1 MKAFAHSRRASRH
14 LPPSADAAVK
24 TFSSWLQLAA
34 LGALS
39 SAACDALA
47 VDTSQWK
54 CEACPFEKE
63 GRSGAVN
70 AGVIGV
76 SDDSQKF
83 GDFTGLNKQGA
94 YLGLGG
100 NVRYRGD
107 NGVYG
112 SVVATDLGLDTRAI
126 DFDGGREGLYTL
138 KLGYSEIPRHQ
149 ADGATT
155 PFLGVGGA
163 RLTLPGGFPAIDTG
177 SMPLATTLQP
187 LDVSSKRQRF
197 DAGFA
202 WIADEQWSTQ
212 LTFRRDVRDGL
223 QRISGSFFSSASQMV
238 APLDQTTD
246 QLELSASY
254 ATRRLQVTLG
264 YQLSVFHNDEPS
276 LTWSNPFI
284 PIVPGSDTGQLAL
297 APGNQFHQLVAT
309 LGYEVTPT
317 IRFSG
322 DIAFGRM
329 TQDETFL
336 PATVNASLA
345 PSVPALPS
353 QSLNGQADTFNASAR
368 LTAKPL
374 EGLNLSASYDRNT
387 RDNKT
392 PSNSYPAVSTDM
404 FLGTTPRINQPFS
417 FFQDRFRLGGD
428 YRIPGSSLKTSVGV
442 DQDYRERSLQEV
454 VTTRETTGWG
464 RIEGRALDNLLLQL
478 KLAYG
483 QRDGTTYGTATWID
497 PPQNPLMR
505 KFYMADRKRSSASG
519 RADFTASEGVAIG
532 LNAEYANDDYNNST
546 IGLIDAR
553 TYSLGADFSAAIS
566 DKTQLYGYAQSE
578 HIRSNQAGSQ
588 VFATPDWTARN
599 DDRIDT
605 VGFGLKQLAMGDKL
619 ELSADVGFTRMRNDV
634 SVDAG
639 VTSPPFPTITTTI
652 DRFRFRAV
660 YQLQKNLSVVGSWWY
675 ERYDSQDWHLDGVFP
690 STISNLLAFGDQA
703 PRYKVNVLQ
712 LGLRYRF

>member
-1 MKAFAHSRRASRH
+1 M
-14 LPPSADAAVK
+14 K
-24 TFSSWLQLAA
+24 TFSSLLQLAA

-39 SAACDALA
+39 GAACSALG

-54 CEACPFEKE
+54 CETCPFEKE
-63 GRSGAVN
+63 GRSGAVE

-100 NVRYRGD
+100 SVRYRGD

-112 SVVATDLGLDTRAI
+112 SLVATDLGLDTRSI

-138 KLGYSEIPRHQ
+138 KLGYTEIPRFQ
-149 ADGATT
+149 ADGAMT
-155 PFLGVGGA
+155 PFLGIGGA
-163 RLTLPGGFPAIDTG
+163 RLTLPGGFPAVDTA

-187 LDVSSKRQRF
+187 VDVSSKRQRF
-197 DAGFA
+197 DAGFS
-202 WIADEQWSTQ
+202 WIAGEEWSTQ
-212 LTFRRDVRDGL
+212 LIFRRDVRDGL
-223 QRISGSFFSSASQMV
+223 QRISGSFFSNASQMV

-246 QLELSASY
+246 QLAVQASY
-254 ATRRLQVTLG
+254 ATRSLQASVA
-264 YQLSVFHNDEPS
+264 YQLSVFRNDEPS

-297 APGNQFHQLVAT
+297 PPGNQFHQLVAT
-309 LGYEVTPT
+309 VGYEVTPT

-329 TQDETFL
+329 LQDESFL

-345 PSVPALPS
+345 PTVPALPA

-368 LTAKPL
+368 VTAKPL
-374 EGLNLSASYDRNT
+374 DGLNLVASYDRNT

-392 PSNSYPAVSTDM
+392 SSQSYPAVSTDM
-404 FLGTTPRINQPFS
+404 FLGTTLRTNQPFS
-417 FFQDRFRLGGD
+417 FFQDRFKVAGD
-428 YRIPGSSLKTSVGV
+428 YRMPGSSLKTSVGV

-454 VTTRETTGWG
+454 VTTRETTLWG
-464 RIEGRALDNLLLQL
+464 RVEGRALDNLLLQL
-478 KLAYG
+478 KLAHG
-483 QRDGTTYGTATWID
+483 ERDGTTYGTAAWID

-505 KFYMADRKRSSASG
+505 KFYLADRRRDSAGG
-519 RADFTASEGVAIG
+519 RADFTASEGVSFG
-532 LNAEYANDDYNNST
+532 LAADYANDDYNNST

-553 TYSLGADFSAAIS
+553 TYSIGGDFSAAVS
-566 DKTQLYGYAQSE
+566 DKTQVYGFAQTE

-599 DDRIDT
+599 EDRIDT
-605 VGFGLKQLAMGDKL
+605 LGVGLKHLAMGDKL
-619 ELSADVGFTRMRNDV
+619 ELSADVGFTRMYNDIT
-634 SVDAG
+634 VDAG
-639 VTSPPFPTITTTI
+639 VTSPPFPTIKTTI
-652 DRFRFRAV
+652 DRFRLRAA

-690 STISNLLAFGDQA
+690 STISNLLAFGDQP

>member
-1 MKAFAHSRRASRH
+1 MK
-14 LPPSADAAVK
+14 
-24 TFSSWLQLAA
+24 TYSSLMQLAA

-39 SAACDALA
+39 SAACSALA

-54 CEACPFEKE
+54 CESCPFEKE
-63 GRSGAVN
+63 GRSGSVD

-76 SDDSQKF
+76 SDASQKF

-100 NVRYRGD
+100 SVRYRGD

-112 SVVATDLGLDTRAI
+112 SVVATDLGIDTRAI

-138 KLGYSEIPRHQ
+138 KLGYAEIPRHS
-149 ADGATT
+149 ADGAQT

-163 RLTLPGGFPAIDTG
+163 RLTLPGGFPAADTA

-187 LDVSSKRQRF
+187 VDVSSKRQRF
-197 DAGFA
+197 DAGFS
-202 WIADEQWSTQ
+202 WIGGEQWSTQ

-246 QLELSASY
+246 QLGVQATY
-254 ATRRLQVTLG
+254 ATRRLQASVA
-264 YQLSVFHNDEPS
+264 YQLSVFRNDEAS

-284 PIVPGSDTGQLAL
+284 PVVTGSDTGQLAL
-297 APGNQFHQLVAT
+297 PPGNQFHQLVGT

-329 TQDETFL
+329 TQDESFL

-345 PSVPALPS
+345 PSVPALPA

-374 EGLNLSASYDRNT
+374 DGLNLSASYDRNT

-404 FLGTTPRINQPFS
+404 FLGTTPRVNQPFS

-428 YRIPGSSLKTSVGV
+428 YRTPGSSLKTSVGL

-454 VTTRETTGWG
+454 VTTRETTLWG
-464 RIEGRALDNLLLQL
+464 RVEGRALENLLLQL
-478 KLAYG
+478 KLAHSE
-483 QRDGTTYGTATWID
+483 RDGTTYGTAAWID

-505 KFYMADRKRSSASG
+505 KFYMADRTRDGASA
-519 RADFTASEGVAIG
+519 RADLTAGEGVTFG
-532 LNAEYANDDYNNST
+532 LNADYANDDFKNST
-546 IGLIDAR
+546 IGLTDAR
-553 TYSLGADFSAAIS
+553 TYSVGVDFSAAVS
-566 DKTQLYGYAQSE
+566 DKTQLYGFAQSE
-578 HIRSNQAGSQ
+578 HIRSDQAGSQ
-588 VFATPDWTARN
+588 VFAAPDWTARN
-599 DDRIDT
+599 EDRIDT
-605 VGFGLKQLAMGDKL
+605 LGFGVKQLAMGGKL
-619 ELSADVGFTRMRNDV
+619 ELSADLGFSRMYNDV
-634 SVDAG
+634 TVDAG
-639 VTSPPFPTITTTI
+639 VTSPPFPTNTTSI
-652 DRFRFRAV
+652 DRFRLRAV
-660 YQLQKNLSVVGSWWY
+660 YQLQKNLSMVGSWWY
-675 ERYDSQDWHLDGVFP
+675 ERYDSQDWHLDGVYP
-690 STISNLLAFGDQA
+690 STISNLLAFGDQP